1 MSSLVKD
8 PLFCDVTPGRLSLPE
23 AAFYTGLSVNVLSLL
38 VGAGQIHFQRMAGV
52 QGVPLALD
60 RASLDHLL
68 ERAKAGEVISYRT
81 AKKLS
86 LKQSTLQGTKGPK

>member
-1 MSSLVKD
+1 MSSLAKD
-8 PLFCDVTPGRLSLPE
+8 PLSRHVTSDRLSLPE

-38 VGAGQIHFQRMAGV
+38 VAGGQIRFERMAGV
-52 QGVPLALD
+52 RGFPLQID